1 MASSWIWANPVET
14 VVHYLPIG
22 GMTIL
27 AVGMVFHG
35 ECTIICDAHWI
46 GPMMNHDVRLSIF
59 MIHQATIL
67 HEFST
72 LRGYL
77 AYIKI
82 NRRLW
87 PRGKNLKW
95 AYIPMN
101 WVTIDGCWWQHV
113 LLIETPWYPMGFE
126 IVCPFGWSKGH
137 VIMKSMPQ

>member
-46 GPMMNHDVRLSIF
+46 GPMMNYVVRLSIV

-67 HEFST
+67 HELSILKGCKT
-72 LRGYL
+72 CV
-77 AYIKI
+77 KI
-82 NRRLW
+82 
-87 PRGKNLKW
+87 
-95 AYIPMN
+95 
-101 WVTIDGCWWQHV
+101 
-113 LLIETPWYPMGFE
+113 
-126 IVCPFGWSKGH
+126 
-137 VIMKSMPQ
+137 IMKL